1 MICSTWNIFFKGENV
16 MLVVKLG
23 QLVLSKEALNA
34 FSKNKM
40 TSVQRKAIYD
50 VYEEVDK
57 QVISF
62 EKIRAEKASEYGNKN
77 DDGTVAIDDKGMVN
91 FTKDNFTKFSNEMNA
106 LAETDITLPGD
117 VIDFASYA
125 EIPLSLEEQKQLS
138 WLFKF

>member
-1 MICSTWNIFFKGENV
+1 